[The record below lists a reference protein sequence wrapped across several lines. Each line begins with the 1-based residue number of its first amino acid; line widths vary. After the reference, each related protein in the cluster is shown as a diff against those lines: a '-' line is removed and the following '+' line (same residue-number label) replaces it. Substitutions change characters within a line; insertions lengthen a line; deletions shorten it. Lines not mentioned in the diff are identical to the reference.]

1 MRLKHLPARSSFSL
15 FNCTLLIGKCLH
27 FLIAFDSDWHTEDDF
42 SLFLSWCYWWRRF
55 FTMFFMAF
63 LPCVQL
69 QFFEFICGIFRL
81 HIWCF
86 LSHLRQNTL
95 NSDFFFSQHASL
107 CDTHCFYTTLLHLQP
122 LGLILLAK
130 SSEPEFIPVTM
141 HKKCLASTHCF
152 EHWKWESGCLL
163 RKILLPFSFLFNV

>member
-1 MRLKHLPARSSFSL
+1 ML
-15 FNCTLLIGKCLH
+15 
-27 FLIAFDSDWHTEDDF
+27 AFPDCFW
-42 SLFLSWCYWWRRF
+42 
-55 FTMFFMAF
+55 
-63 LPCVQL
+63 
-69 QFFEFICGIFRL
+69 FRL
-81 HIWCF
+81 THRGWFFAFSF
-86 LSHLRQNTL
+86 LMLLMEEVFYNVLHGLFALCSASVFWVHLWHLQIAYMMLSVPSQTKYPKFR
-95 NSDFFFSQHASL
+95 FIFFSQHASL

-130 SSEPEFIPVTM
+130 SSEPEFKYLIPVTM